1 MIKLIGVL
9 IVIVGFALK
18 LDTLFVVIV
27 SGLVTGL
34 VAGMTP
40 VQILEV
46 LGKSFVDTRYMTLF
60 VLTLPVVGI
69 CERYGLKEKAID
81 LIRKSKSLTTGKIL
95 SLYLLIRET
104 AAAFSVRL
112 GGHPQFVRPLIEPMA
127 QGAAI
132 GRYEEVDD
140 EDKEKLKGEAAAMEN
155 FGNFFGQN
163 VFIASSG
170 VLLIVGTL
178 EKLGYSVAP
187 IDVAKGSIPVAIIT
201 FIIVVVRNYLLDK
214 KLDAKY
220 KNRRKEVKN

>member
-27 SGLVTGL
+27 SGLATGL

-40 VQILEV
+40 IEILEV
-46 LGKSFVDTRYMTLF
+46 LGQSFVETRYMTLF
-60 VLTLPVVGI
+60 VLTLPVIGI
-69 CERYGLKEKAID
+69 CERYGLKEKAVD
-81 LIRKSKSLTTGKIL
+81 LIKKSKTLTTGKIL

-104 AAAFSVRL
+104 AAALSVRL

-127 QGAAI
+127 QGAATVK
-132 GRYEEVDD
+132 YQEVEE
-140 EDKEKLKGEAAAMEN
+140 EDRERIKGEAAAMEN

-178 EKLGYSVAP
+178 DKLGYKVSPV
-187 IDVAKGSIPVAIIT
+187 DVAKASIPIAVIT
-201 FIIVVVRNYLLDK
+201 FLIVVIKNQLMDKRLDI
-214 KLDAKY
+214 KY
-220 KNRRKEVKN
+220 KNKRKGGTE